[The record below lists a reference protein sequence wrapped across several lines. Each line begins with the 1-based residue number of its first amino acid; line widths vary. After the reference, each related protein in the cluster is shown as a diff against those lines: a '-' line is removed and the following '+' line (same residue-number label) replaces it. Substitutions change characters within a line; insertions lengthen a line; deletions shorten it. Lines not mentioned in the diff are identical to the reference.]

1 MQSFNQKQSTMYKVT
16 PIPAFQDNYIWKI
29 SLGSKLIL
37 VDPGDADVVLKQLN
51 PEDEIVGILVTH
63 YHRDHT
69 GGIAALKQEFPNIQV
84 YGPSNSPYP
93 NIDVKLNDK
102 SQIHFEALNLSF
114 NIITIPGHT
123 LDHIA
128 FYNQDWIFCG
138 DTLFSAGC
146 GRMFE
151 GNPKMFLDSIK
162 KLTGLNQDA
171 QLFCTHEY
179 TLANIEF
186 ALTIEANNPDL
197 IAYQKK
203 VADLRALNLPSLP
216 SSIRLEKLINPYLR
230 CNSDPIKIQL
240 SKLTQLEINS
250 EVDAFATIRQLKD
263 DF

>member
-1 MQSFNQKQSTMYKVT
+1 MYKVT

-51 PEDEIVGILVTH
+51 SDDEIVGILVTH

-93 NIDVKLNDK
+93 NIDVKLNDQ
-102 SQIHFEALNLSF
+102 SQIYFEALNLSF

-151 GNPKMFLDSIK
+151 GNPQMFLDSIK

-186 ALTIEANNPDL
+186 ALTIEANNQDL

-203 VADLRALNLPSLP
+203 VVDLRALNLPSLP

-230 CNSDPIKIQL
+230 CNSDAIKIKL
-240 SKLTQLEINS
+240 SKLTRLEINS